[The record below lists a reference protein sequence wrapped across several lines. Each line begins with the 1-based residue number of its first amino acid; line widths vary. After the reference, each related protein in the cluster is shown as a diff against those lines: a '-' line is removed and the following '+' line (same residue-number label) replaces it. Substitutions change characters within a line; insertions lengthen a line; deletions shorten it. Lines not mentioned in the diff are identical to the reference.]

1 MSHNIYEGDDALA
14 VAAGIVIALL
24 LTGAA
29 GVTYLVIWKLGA
41 DGVWRPSVDAFW
53 MPSGHAH

>member
-1 MSHNIYEGDDALA
+1 MHDAMAGDEGEAMSHNIYEGDDALA

-29 GVTYLVIWKLGA
+29 GVTYLVNWKL
-41 DGVWRPSVDAFW
+41 FL
-53 MPSGHAH
+53 

>member
-29 GVTYLVIWKLGA
+29 GVTYLVIWKL
-41 DGVWRPSVDAFW
+41 FL
-53 MPSGHAH
+53 